1 MMSANFV
8 LFLASAVVIALIPG
22 PSIFY
27 VAARTLAAGRSEGLA
42 STLGMSLGGLV
53 HILAGAFGVS
63 ALIMASAEAFTVM
76 KLAGAIYLIWLGIK
90 TFRTAKIEAAQDVE
104 VTGAARA
111 FRQGIVVEI
120 TNPKTAS
127 YFLAFLPQFIDV
139 SQPVA
144 LQFMVLGV
152 ISVTLNGLVDLVVV
166 VMAGAAREGLDKRPD
181 VVARIRQGSGLIMAG
196 LGASLLV
203 ARRAN

>member
-1 MMSANFV
+1 MSTNFA

-27 VAARTLAAGRSEGLA
+27 VAARTLAAGRNEGLA
-42 STLGMSLGGLV
+42 STLGMSIGGLV

-63 ALIMASAEAFTVM
+63 ALIMASAEAFTLM
-76 KLAGAIYLIWLGIK
+76 KLAGAAYLIWLGIK
-90 TFRTAKIEAAQDVE
+90 TFRTARIEAPQNVE

-144 LQFMVLGV
+144 LQFMILGV
-152 ISVTLNGLVDLVVV
+152 ISVVLNGLVDLVVV

>member
-1 MMSANFV
+1 MSTNFA

-42 STLGMSLGGLV
+42 STLGMSIGGLV

-63 ALIMASAEAFTVM
+63 ALIMASAEAFTLM
-76 KLAGAIYLIWLGIK
+76 KLAGAAYLIWLGIK
-90 TFRTAKIEAAQDVE
+90 TFRTARIEAPQNVE

-144 LQFMVLGV
+144 LQFMILGV
-152 ISVTLNGLVDLVVV
+152 ISVVLNGLVDLVVV

>member
-1 MMSANFV
+1 MSTNFA

-42 STLGMSLGGLV
+42 STLGMSIGGLV

-63 ALIMASAEAFTVM
+63 ALIMASAEAFTLM
-76 KLAGAIYLIWLGIK
+76 KLAGAAYLIWLGIT
-90 TFRTAKIEAAQDVE
+90 TFRTARIEAPQNVE

-144 LQFMVLGV
+144 LQFMILGV
-152 ISVTLNGLVDLVVV
+152 ISVVLNGLVDLVVV
-166 VMAGAAREGLDKRPD
+166 VMASAAREGLDKRPD

>member
-1 MMSANFV
+1 MSANFV

-63 ALIMASAEAFTVM
+63 ALIMASAETFTVM

-144 LQFMVLGV
+144 L
-152 ISVTLNGLVDLVVV
+152 
-166 VMAGAAREGLDKRPD
+166 
-181 VVARIRQGSGLIMAG
+181 
-196 LGASLLV
+196 
-203 ARRAN
+203 

>member
-1 MMSANFV
+1 MSTNFA

-27 VAARTLAAGRSEGLA
+27 VAARTLAAGRNEGLA
-42 STLGMSLGGLV
+42 STLGMSIGGLV

-63 ALIMASAEAFTVM
+63 ALIMASAEAFTLM
-76 KLAGAIYLIWLGIK
+76 KLAGAAYLIWLGIK
-90 TFRTAKIEAAQDVE
+90 TFCSARIEAPQHVE

-144 LQFMVLGV
+144 LQFMILGV
-152 ISVTLNGLVDLVVV
+152 ISVVLNGLVDLVVV

>member
-1 MMSANFV
+1 MSANFV

>member
-1 MMSANFV
+1 
-8 LFLASAVVIALIPG
+8 
-22 PSIFY
+22 
-27 VAARTLAAGRSEGLA
+27 
-42 STLGMSLGGLV
+42 MSLGGLV

-76 KLAGAIYLIWLGIK
+76 KLAGAAYLIWLGIK

-203 ARRAN
+203 ARRAG

>member
-1 MMSANFV
+1 MSANFV

-166 VMAGAAREGLDKRPD
+166 VMAGAAREGLDKRPG

-203 ARRAN
+203 ARRTN

>member
-1 MMSANFV
+1 MSTNFA

-42 STLGMSLGGLV
+42 STLGMSIGGLV

-63 ALIMASAEAFTVM
+63 ALIMASAEAFTLM
-76 KLAGAIYLIWLGIK
+76 KLAGAAYLIWLGIK
-90 TFRTAKIEAAQDVE
+90 TFRTARIEAPQNVE

-144 LQFMVLGV
+144 LQFMILGA
-152 ISVTLNGLVDLVVV
+152 ISVVLNGLVDLVVV
-166 VMAGAAREGLDKRPD
+166 VMATAAREGLDKRPD

>member
-1 MMSANFV
+1 MSTNFV

>member
-1 MMSANFV
+1 MSTHFA

-42 STLGMSLGGLV
+42 STLGMSIGGLV

-63 ALIMASAEAFTVM
+63 ALIMASAEAFTLM
-76 KLAGAIYLIWLGIK
+76 KLAGAAYLIWLGIT
-90 TFRTAKIEAAQDVE
+90 TFRTARIEAPHNVE
-104 VTGAARA
+104 VTGPARA

-144 LQFMVLGV
+144 LQFMILGV
-152 ISVTLNGLVDLVVV
+152 ISVVLNGLVDLVVV
-166 VMAGAAREGLDKRPD
+166 VMASAAREGLDKRPD

-203 ARRAN
+203 ARRTN